1 MIVIIKISL
10 WIFFYLS
17 ILRVKNREWRDDYA
31 NTCFSLQIGLKRIRF
46 HCMINLTWPINVQI
60 TILDIQIMF
69 RFSRNINSNLFQ
81 LTSPIFSFIRVSLV
95 FVAEIQCEKKRRIT
109 IIKKKRMSFY
119 YSCLVRI
126 KENSIF
132 FNDRNLT
139 WDRQNSIFHF
149 EFSTYFFFLHSS
161 YKIFFDKFLT
171 KRRNSWVKRS
181 TSAVKYISQRQTM
194 CYSWKI
200 LFLEEKKLFTI
211 FTRWKTLVDR
221 PIKSVG

>member
-1 MIVIIKISL
+1 MTIFFFFPAQVILSIRILQLWVIDTYIICLIMIVIIKISL

-95 FVAEIQCEKKRRIT
+95 FVAEIQREKKRRIT
-109 IIKKKRMSFY
+109 IIKKKNVFLL
-119 YSCLVRI
+119 LVP
-126 KENSIF
+126 
-132 FNDRNLT
+132 
-139 WDRQNSIFHF
+139 RQNQGKFYIF
-149 EFSTYFFFLHSS
+149 
-161 YKIFFDKFLT
+161 
-171 KRRNSWVKRS
+171 
-181 TSAVKYISQRQTM
+181 
-194 CYSWKI
+194 
-200 LFLEEKKLFTI
+200 
-211 FTRWKTLVDR
+211 
-221 PIKSVG
+221 

>member
-1 MIVIIKISL
+1 MTIFFFLSCSSYIIHSHFATMSHWYIICLIMIVIIKISL

-139 WDRQNSIFHF
+139 
-149 EFSTYFFFLHSS
+149 
-161 YKIFFDKFLT
+161 
-171 KRRNSWVKRS
+171 
-181 TSAVKYISQRQTM
+181 
-194 CYSWKI
+194 
-200 LFLEEKKLFTI
+200 
-211 FTRWKTLVDR
+211 
-221 PIKSVG
+221 

>member
-1 MIVIIKISL
+1 MSHWYIHNLPYYDSNNKNKL
-10 WIFFYLS
+10 MNFFFYLS

-139 WDRQNSIFHF
+139 
-149 EFSTYFFFLHSS
+149 
-161 YKIFFDKFLT
+161 
-171 KRRNSWVKRS
+171 
-181 TSAVKYISQRQTM
+181 
-194 CYSWKI
+194 
-200 LFLEEKKLFTI
+200 
-211 FTRWKTLVDR
+211 
-221 PIKSVG
+221 

>member
-109 IIKKKRMSFY
+109 IIKKKECLFITRASSESRKILYFISITKFDLSFW
-119 YSCLVRI
+119 
-126 KENSIF
+126 IF
-132 FNDRNLT
+132 N
-139 WDRQNSIFHF
+139 I
-149 EFSTYFFFLHSS
+149 FFFLHSS

-211 FTRWKTLVDR
+211 FTRWKTLVR